1 MSGLRV
7 PDPDD
12 RAALGTFVG
21 RAVRLDPGATVRL
34 HAADGRV
41 TAWATTPFDVLATW
55 SVPGTLEPDDAT
67 APAVALLTALS
78 VDRAATVEVGPAA
91 PWRAPLPPPGAWGL
105 VVPVPAV
112 ELETLTDRALE
123 RARTTAGPHG
133 PSPDLL
139 DEAAFTV
146 TGGATAGE
154 RPVRVP
160 VRCLFALSGLGL
172 IGASAAPDETVGVSA
187 TRGWLRL
194 DTRHGAVVRRRVTSL
209 PLLAV

>member
-21 RAVRLDPGATVRL
+21 RAVRLDPAATVRL
-34 HAADGRV
+34 RAADGRV
-41 TAWATTPFDVLATW
+41 TAWATTPFGVLATL
-55 SVPGTLEPDDAT
+55 SVPGAVEPDDVT
-67 APAVALLTALS
+67 TPAVALLTALS
-78 VDRAATVEVGPAA
+78 VDRAATVEVGPGA
-91 PWRAPLPPPGAWGL
+91 PWRAPLPPPEAWGL
-105 VVPVPAV
+105 AVPVPAA
-112 ELETLTDRALE
+112 ELEALTDRALE
-123 RARTTAGPHG
+123 RARATDGPHG

-146 TGGATAGE
+146 AGGVTAGG

-172 IGASAAPDETVGVSA
+172 LGAAEAPGETVGVSA
-187 TRGWLRL
+187 TRSWLRL
-194 DTRHGAVVRRRVTSL
+194 DARHGAVVRRRITSL